1 MKRMVFGVLLAVI
14 GFVLFAFCL
23 IHALLNPVTLNGVG
37 GLLSAF
43 ISHGTLV
50 PFVLSTAV
58 MCAGLAIC
66 GWEAF
71 RKDK

>member
-1 MKRMVFGVLLAVI
+1 MKRMVFGVLLTVI
-14 GFVLFAFCL
+14 GFVFFAFCL
-23 IHALLNPVTLNGVG
+23 IHALLNPVILNGVE

-50 PFVLSTAV
+50 TFILSAIV
-58 MCAGLAIC
+58 MCAGLVIC

>member
-1 MKRMVFGVLLAVI
+1 MKRMVFGVLLTVI
-14 GFVLFAFCL
+14 GFVFFAFCL
-23 IHALLNPVTLNGVG
+23 IHALLNPVILNGVE

-50 PFVLSTAV
+50 TFILSAIV
-58 MCAGLAIC
+58 MCAGLVIC

-71 RKDK
+71 RKDR

>member
-23 IHALLNPVTLNGVG
+23 IHALLNPVTLNGVD